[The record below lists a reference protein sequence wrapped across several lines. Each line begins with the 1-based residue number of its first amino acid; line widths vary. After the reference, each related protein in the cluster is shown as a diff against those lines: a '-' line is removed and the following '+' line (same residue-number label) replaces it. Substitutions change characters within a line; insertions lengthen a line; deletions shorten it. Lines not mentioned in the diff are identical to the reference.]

1 MIWIRTDANR
11 EIGSGHVMR
20 CLAIASALKR
30 AGEQVCFLV
39 SDEEALPLLQVRG
52 QNFRVLHSEY
62 TRLEEE
68 WPVLESLLK
77 EECPRVF
84 LADSYF
90 VTPDYLRR
98 VGKWTAV
105 GYLDDNCISDLPV
118 DILINYNIFAKSALY
133 GNLHKGRL
141 LLGTAYAPLREE
153 FTRVEYRVRE
163 KATQVLVTTGGS
175 DKYDLAGKFLEKAL
189 AEPGTAGLRYNVVSG
204 AFNVHLERLRTLEK
218 KHENVKIYSNVSNM
232 WELMQENDIA
242 ISAGGSTLYELSAV
256 GVPMICFSFVDNQE
270 RIVEGFF
277 KNGLT
282 CFGGNYLTQG
292 EKMLDEAVNQL
303 DRLGRDAALRREYSK
318 RQRQTVDGLG
328 AARIAEAL
336 LEL

>member
-20 CLAIASALKR
+20 CLAIASALKK

-39 SDEEALPLLQVRG
+39 SDEEALSLLQARG
-52 QNFRVLHSEY
+52 QNFRVLHSDY

-68 WPVLESLLK
+68 WPVLENLLK
-77 EECPRVF
+77 EESPSVF

-90 VTPDYLRR
+90 VTSDYLGR

-105 GYLDDNCISDLPV
+105 GYLDDNCLSGLPV
-118 DILINYNIFAKSALY
+118 DMLINYNIFAESALY
-133 GNLHKGRL
+133 GDMHKGRL
-141 LLGTAYAPLREE
+141 LLGTKYTPLREE
-153 FTRVEYRVRE
+153 FTGVEYRVQE
-163 KATQVLVTTGGS
+163 KASRVLVTTGGS
-175 DKYDLAGKFLEKAL
+175 DKYDLAGRFLEKAL
-189 AEPGTAGLRYNVVSG
+189 AESGTAKLRYNVVSG
-204 AFNVHLERLRTLEK
+204 AFNVHLERLRTFEK
-218 KHENVKIYSNVSNM
+218 KHENVRIYSNVSNM

-256 GVPMICFSFVDNQE
+256 GVPIICFSFVDNQE

-292 EKMLDEAVNQL
+292 EKMLDEAVCQL
-303 DRLGRDAALRREYSK
+303 DRLARDAVLRQEYSE